1 MTGPALVRGLA
12 RALVRLFYRRVEVVG
27 AERVPRAGP
36 LIVVANHRNAIV
48 DALLVLATLP
58 RTLRPVAKAPLFRH
72 PILAPFL
79 RLAGAVPVHRRRD
92 PGSDPTQNAAMF
104 AAVATALRDGDA
116 ILIFPEGVSQ
126 PEPVLMPL
134 RTGVARVALGTE
146 AGAGSPAATLLPV
159 GLTFHEPGTFRN
171 GWALVLVG
179 EPVRVDDCRALALTE
194 PERAVRELTD
204 RVADALRALIVEAED
219 RETLRLALGL
229 EAIHRAEAEEAPGLA
244 ATPSAA
250 DVPAPAGRGGSRAE
264 RVAWVQAATRA
275 DRWLTTRAPA
285 EVTRL
290 RGEVERY
297 LADLERLGL
306 SPRVVGRAYPPGVAR
321 RYAMREGLALLGG
334 IPLAAW
340 GVASHALPYWL
351 TALAA
356 RALAT
361 SADVTAT
368 VKLVAGAVLY
378 PVCWA
383 LEGWVVWRWLGG
395 WGLALF
401 VAGLIPAGLIALSWQ
416 ARLARVRRD
425 AGAFL
430 RFLGDRDLLARLAA
444 RRRALVDDVEALA
457 RLVPPEVLAGGA
469 SPGGSPRAPASPG
482 GGLPGSG
489 PPSPAR

>member
-1 MTGPALVRGLA
+1 MTGPALLRSLA
-12 RALVRLFYRRVEVVG
+12 RALVRLFYHRVEVVG
-27 AERVPRAGP
+27 VERVPRVGP

-48 DALLVLATLP
+48 DALLVLATVP

-92 PGSDPTQNAAMF
+92 PGSDPTQNTAMF
-104 AAVATALRDGDA
+104 AAVAAALRAGEA

-146 AGAGSPAATLLPV
+146 VGAGAPAATLLPV
-159 GLTFHEPGTFRN
+159 GLTFHDPGTFRN
-171 GWALVLVG
+171 GRALVLVG
-179 EPVRVDDCRALALTE
+179 EPVRVDDCRVLAATD

-204 RVADALRALIVEAED
+204 RVAGALRALIVEAED
-219 RETLRLALGL
+219 RETLRLAVGL
-229 EAIHRAEAEEAPGLA
+229 EAIRRAEAEEEAG
-244 ATPSAA
+244 SADPTGA
-250 DVPAPAGRGGSRAE
+250 PAPTGRGGSRAE

-285 EVTRL
+285 EVARL
-290 RGEVERY
+290 RAEVERY

-321 RYAMREGLALLGG
+321 RYALREGLALLGG
-334 IPLAAW
+334 VPLAAW
-340 GVASHALPYWL
+340 GLVSHALPYRL
-351 TALAA
+351 TALVA
-356 RALAT
+356 RWLAT
-361 SADVTAT
+361 SPDVTAT

-383 LEGWVVWRWLGG
+383 LEAWVVWRFLGG
-395 WGLALF
+395 WGLAAF
-401 VAGLIPAGLIALSWQ
+401 VAGLVPAGLFALSWH
-416 ARLARVRRD
+416 ARLVRVRRD
-425 AGAFL
+425 AGGFL

-444 RRRALVDDVEALA
+444 RRRALVEDVEALA
-457 RLVPPEVLAGGA
+457 RRVPPEVLAGDAGVDTA
-469 SPGGSPRAPASPG
+469 PRAPAPPG
-482 GGLPGSG
+482 APLPGAG